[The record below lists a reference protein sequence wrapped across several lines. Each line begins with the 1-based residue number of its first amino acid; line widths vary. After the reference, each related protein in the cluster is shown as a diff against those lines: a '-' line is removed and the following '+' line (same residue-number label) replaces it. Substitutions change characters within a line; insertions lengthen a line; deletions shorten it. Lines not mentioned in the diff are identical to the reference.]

1 MIKYYIEIN
10 YIIFK
15 NYRDISKKMAEA
27 SEGLFAQNA
36 VKRLTQD
43 DFELESDA
51 PIKLRYKSCMLVLFY
66 GDNIESKN
74 LLQIWN
80 TAGQQVVG
88 PIFASLNLMENKS
101 LAQAFTN
108 LNMQNSALHWAALK
122 TMPFILTYQN
132 RWPIGFYNGERSVQA
147 LIDYSL
153 VLACKAEYHE
163 PINLFGGMVASD
175 NLLMQGIT
183 QYGSETDP
191 FKKTSLEFT
200 GKENIR
206 NYDPSD
212 KPVLAGTAAEKEES
226 AEVRRKELAAGTE
239 IEEKEKS
246 ATGEEIPEDFG
257 GGVRVRPAVPSRRGA
272 PSAGAPEGA
281 PVAERPPVPARRSPP
296 V

>member
-1 MIKYYIEIN
+1 
-10 YIIFK
+10 
-15 NYRDISKKMAEA
+15 MATV

-36 VKRLTQD
+36 VKQLTQD

-51 PIKLRYKSCMLVLFY
+51 AIKLRYKSCILVLFY
-66 GDNIESKN
+66 NNNIESKN

-88 PIFASLNLMENKS
+88 PIFASINLMENKT

-122 TMPFILTYQN
+122 TMPFMLTYQN
-132 RWPIGFYNGERSVQA
+132 RWPIGFYNGEKSVQA

-175 NLLMQGIT
+175 NLLMQSPT
-183 QYGSETDP
+183 QYGSETNP
-191 FKKTSLEFT
+191 FKKVSLEFT

-206 NYDPSD
+206 EYDPAD
-212 KPVLAGTAAEKEES
+212 KPVLVGTVEEKEEEK
-226 AEVRRKELAAGTE
+226 EVQAKELAAGTE
-239 IEEKEKS
+239 LEVKETP
-246 ATGEEIPEDFG
+246 ATGEGIPADL
-257 GGVRVRPAVPSRRGA
+257 GGVRVRPAGPTRRGA
-272 PSAGAPEGA
+272 PPVGAAEGA
-281 PVAERPPVPARRSPP
+281 PVAERRFRPTRRPPPLSET
-296 V
+296 

>member
-1 MIKYYIEIN
+1 MTTV
-10 YIIFK
+10 
-15 NYRDISKKMAEA
+15 

-36 VKRLTQD
+36 VKQLTQD

-51 PIKLRYKSCMLVLFY
+51 SIKLRYPSCILVLFY
-66 GDNIESKN
+66 NNNIESKN

-101 LAQAFTN
+101 LAQAFIN

-122 TMPFILTYQN
+122 TMPFILVYQN

-147 LIDYSL
+147 LVDFSL

-175 NLLMQGIT
+175 NLLMQSGT
-183 QYGSETDP
+183 QYGSETNP
-191 FKKTSLEFT
+191 FKTTSLEFT

-206 NYDPSD
+206 AYDPAD
-212 KPVLAGTAAEKEES
+212 KPVLVGTAAEKEES

-239 IEEKEKS
+239 IEVKEKS
-246 ATGEEIPEDFG
+246 ATGEEIPADLA
-257 GGVRVRPAVPSRRGA
+257 GGVRVRAVAPSRRGA
-272 PSAGAPEGA
+272 PPVGAAAGPAVTG
-281 PVAERPPVPARRSPP
+281 RPPRPTHRRPP
-296 V
+296 PLPVE